1 MLVETADTSAV
12 AMRIARAEWA
22 ALREADIRTAVG
34 SALETHG
41 LASWTSM
48 KIELFVAKKEVLLI
62 ARPISVP
69 PRRFRFRSF
78 ADLDR
83 RAGLF
88 SGRARLGCGVH
99 RRRLGAVRARRRRG
113 AAERAL
119 RIWRAAALHRG
130 TVRTHRRTRRRSCPP
145 RCRWDPSALF
155 LLISLFSFAAG
166 CAKL

>member
-22 ALREADIRTAVG
+22 ALSEDDIRTAVG

-41 LASWTSM
+41 LAPWTSM

-78 ADLDR
+78 ADLTAALGCFPAGLDSDVVYIDGGWELFV
-83 RAGLF
+83 RAGD
-88 SGRARLGCGVH
+88 
-99 RRRLGAVRARRRRG
+99 
-113 AAERAL
+113 EAL
-119 RIWRAAALHRG
+119 PN
-130 TVRTHRRTRRRSCPP
+130 TRSSSSAS
-145 RCRWDPSALF
+145 RCRVPQNCTHTSANMATWSPAAMPLGPFSAISADFALF
-155 LLISLFSFAAG
+155 I
-166 CAKL
+166 CRRMC

>member
-22 ALREADIRTAVG
+22 ALSEDDIRTAVG

-41 LASWTSM
+41 LAPWTSM

-78 ADLDR
+78 ADLTAALGCFP
-83 RAGLF
+83 AGLDSDVVYIDGGWELF
-88 SGRARLGCGVH
+88 
-99 RRRLGAVRARRRRG
+99 VRA
-113 AAERAL
+113 EDEAL
-119 RIWRAAALHRG
+119 
-130 TVRTHRRTRRRSCPP
+130 PN
-145 RCRWDPSALF
+145 ALF
-155 LLISLFSFAAG
+155 EFGEPLPCTEELYAHIGEHGDVVARCDAVGTLQRYF
-166 CAKL
+166 C

>member
-22 ALREADIRTAVG
+22 ALSEDDIRTAVG

-41 LASWTSM
+41 LAPWTSM

-78 ADLDR
+78 ADLTAALGCFP
-83 RAGLF
+83 AGLD
-88 SGRARLGCGVH
+88 SDVVYIDGGW
-99 RRRLGAVRARRRRG
+99 
-113 AAERAL
+113 E
-119 RIWRAAALHRG
+119 
-130 TVRTHRRTRRRSCPP
+130 
-145 RCRWDPSALF
+145 LF
-155 LLISLFSFAAG
+155 V
-166 CAKL
+166 